1 MPKILENVKEALLTE
16 VKKQIEER
24 GYKAT
29 TIRSVA
35 SECGVAVGTVYNY
48 FPSKDM
54 LIACFLLEDWLTVVK
69 KLNSLPKTDN
79 HDFLFEIY
87 TELKGFAKR
96 HYALFKDEE
105 AAKVYHSAFS
115 DRHTLL
121 CSQLSDMILPLV
133 KADNPEFA
141 ADFIAES
148 LLTFTMS
155 GHDFEE
161 IYSVIKKIII

>member
-1 MPKILENVKEALLTE
+1 MPKIIENVKEALLTE
-16 VKKQIEER
+16 AKKQITER

-69 KLNSLPKTDN
+69 ELNSLPKNDS

-87 TELKGFAKR
+87 SQLRSFAKR
-96 HYALFKDEE
+96 HYTLFKDEE

-121 CSQLSDMILPLV
+121 CSQLSEMIFPLV
-133 KADNPEFA
+133 KSDNPEFTS
-141 ADFIAES
+141 DFIAES
-148 LLTFTMS
+148 LLTWTMA
-155 GHDFEE
+155 GRDFEE